1 LWYRLRGR
9 QLAGYKFRRQ
19 QTMGVYIV
27 DLFVWNPGSL
37 MNWMAVNMEH
47 RLIMMPSDQVI

>member
-1 LWYRLRGR
+1 
-9 QLAGYKFRRQ
+9 
-19 QTMGVYIV
+19 MGVYIV